1 MNKKGYTLLEVTLFM
16 AISSLLALT
25 AFVGLGPR
33 LRNARFTDSIRNTE
47 SGFAKEMQA
56 SQSGANF
63 RDNSSGCGIKDVDS
77 ISVPDLN
84 TAASEPGA
92 SGNCVINGKLS
103 IFSKNG
109 VEYFSIVSL
118 RRIKNIN
125 DSECKDTGT
134 FEKMMACYQP
144 QIVGRPYLPAPT
156 ERQYSNNV
164 ELTDTDPITANQ
176 TGLNKGKL
184 SYGYVSDPSTGTTYR
199 FFYKE
204 PGSVAGGAGFSDKW
218 RLFGNTDSDPAE
230 TRFVCLG
237 LANRSTKI
245 SFTTASIKPVVKFD
259 EGCAP

>member
-33 LRNARFTDSIRNTE
+33 LRNARFTDSIRSTE
-47 SGFAKEMQA
+47 SSFAKEMQA

-63 RDNSSGCGIKDVDS
+63 RDSSSGCGINDVAGS
-77 ISVPDLN
+77 KVPDL
-84 TAASEPGA
+84 TATASEPGA

-103 IFSKNG
+103 VFNNDA
-109 VEYFSIVSL
+109 VEYFSIISL
-118 RRIKNIN
+118 RSKKTNES
-125 DSECKDTGT
+125 DCKDTAT
-134 FEKMMACYQP
+134 FEKILACYKP
-144 QIVGRPYLPAPT
+144 QIVGSPYLPAPT
-156 ERQYSNNV
+156 ERKYSNNV
-164 ELTDTDPITANQ
+164 ELTATDDITKFLPSPN
-176 TGLNKGKL
+176 NKL
-184 SYGYVSDPSTGTTYR
+184 SYGYLSDPSTGSAYR

-218 RLFGNTDSDPAE
+218 RLSGSNTVSDPTE

-237 LANRSTKI
+237 LPPRSAKI

-259 EGCAP
+259 EGCTP